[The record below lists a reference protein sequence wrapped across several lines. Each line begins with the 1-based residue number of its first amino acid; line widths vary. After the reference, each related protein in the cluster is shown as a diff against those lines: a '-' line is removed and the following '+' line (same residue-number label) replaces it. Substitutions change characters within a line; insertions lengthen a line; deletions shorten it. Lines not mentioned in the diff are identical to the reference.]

1 MRFMKRGFA
10 AVVVALV
17 VCAGAARAEDAAPVT
32 GVRGDMIKSIDDARS
47 ELVELA
53 EAMPAAKYAWR
64 PGKGV
69 RSVGEVYMHVVEAN
83 YLIPTL
89 MNVAPPQGVDMKA
102 FDAIAGDKTK
112 VVAALKASFDHATNA
127 VRNSPDADL
136 EKPVKIF
143 GKDGTV
149 RELEFIIV
157 THAHEHLGQ
166 SIAYAR
172 MNNVTPPWTAREMA
186 AQAASDK
193 AKTK

>member
-1 MRFMKRGFA
+1 MRFMNRVGG
-10 AVVVALV
+10 VVVALV
-17 VCAGAARAEDAAPVT
+17 VCAGAARAKNAAPVT
-32 GVRGDMIKSIDDARS
+32 GARRHSPSIDDARS

-53 EAMPAAKYAWR
+53 ERCRPPYAWR

-69 RSVGEVYMHVVEAN
+69 RSVGEVYMHVVQAN

-89 MNVAPPQGVDMKA
+89 MNVAPPEGVDMKS

-172 MNNVTPPWTAREMA
+172 MNNATPPWTAREMA